1 MADSEARAHGVQPG
15 PPISDR
21 GHPMPRRASPQ
32 GSVTLRHHRLA
43 RDASMKPETGSNA
56 VSGSSPR
63 RNSSGESH
71 VTGQSDPKKW
81 FDLSNSNAP
90 AAFDHATM
98 DVDPPFYQ
106 KQSDSSN
113 EEMLPPARESAYLH
127 VPTALQSQHFS
138 RPTMGAQSSSAEDY
152 RSVIDDLTIENK
164 RLKEELKRY
173 RQFGP
178 ELLRK
183 DRLFEIKVHG
193 LAGSKRRE
201 LESTLRDFAASL
213 EGSPA
218 TSLQRKKS
226 SKHASRLQG
235 SSSNS
240 KHASSSSS
248 HSRPVDSAYASMS
261 TGRSSTGA
269 NGASA
274 SLGRPSFG
282 RTKSSTDH
290 KVESYLQDIPEGLF
304 PRPVAMTDKEKKKL
318 VVRRLEQLFTG
329 RMPGKHRFSR
339 NKSLLSVQE
348 PNPSAVVGPPPP
360 QDSEPREA
368 RIELQGKMT
377 SAENLS
383 ASNSNGENETGGA
396 RTGSGSGSNEHR
408 GQDTSPQADE
418 LAEQRATRPRDLD
431 PDRVQ
436 VPSEN
441 MQYIRHLG
449 VTAPKDLEETRFR
462 PQDVSIDAEGWIHL
476 NLLCN
481 LAQLHIL
488 NVTPSYIRAAI
499 SERSAKFQLSRDGR
513 KIRWRG
519 GVEGTKFSSDSSGDS
534 SQRSPET
541 DVTDGSNEDGQ
552 RKRQRKSESTSDPSS
567 QAKLGPQNSTPSDG
581 FHYKPLFL
589 HNRSSSAE
597 TSMDE
602 TGSQASYG
610 AAEHSNLNSRST
622 GFVSGSAS
630 SPRKKRRND
639 GAIIYYNGAPFCTDL
654 SGDPGDIS
662 PTTYL
667 ASTQDQTSKNSGV
680 ESPGLTRTISGSSLP
695 FRPLVDGPEYTD
707 VDMDQEPELVND
719 DGELSDN
726 EADFNFPWCSDPGTP
741 QLRPLEPQLEPC
753 GLGGVTPEDH
763 FAILVVT
770 QQPIKSSQRAPPPL
784 VRLGSNET
792 AESIWS
798 RIAALTETSSHP
810 TSRRPDH
817 PPRVPVR
824 VVAQRYKA
832 LKPLPLPPP
841 AMFYPPF
848 TETTES
854 EDSGFEDGSEDEDDD
869 SDVNMDS
876 FEAISQRVNPKQSD
890 QDFLVRGA
898 PRSNSGDEDMGG
910 LNPKIAPK
918 ASFAP
923 GVRKMSHGSSR
934 PGRSLIQGQ
943 DVHPDSS
950 GATAGG
956 EASGYSSSEEDEA

>member
-1 MADSEARAHGVQPG
+1 M
-15 PPISDR
+15 
-21 GHPMPRRASPQ
+21 
-32 GSVTLRHHRLA
+32 
-43 RDASMKPETGSNA
+43 
-56 VSGSSPR
+56 
-63 RNSSGESH
+63 
-71 VTGQSDPKKW
+71 
-81 FDLSNSNAP
+81 
-90 AAFDHATM
+90 
-98 DVDPPFYQ
+98 
-106 KQSDSSN
+106 
-113 EEMLPPARESAYLH
+113 
-127 VPTALQSQHFS
+127 
-138 RPTMGAQSSSAEDY
+138 AQSSSAEDY

-193 LAGSKRRE
+193 LAGSKKRE

-218 TSLQRKKS
+218 TSVQRGKKS
-226 SKHASRLQG
+226 SKHANRLQG

-261 TGRSSTGA
+261 TGRSSIGPNA
-269 NGASA
+269 NSM
-274 SLGRPSFG
+274 SQRPSLG

-290 KVESYLQDIPEGLF
+290 KVETYLQDIPEGLF

-339 NKSLLSVQE
+339 NKTLLSVPE
-348 PNPSAVVGPPPP
+348 PSIALVPP
-360 QDSEPREA
+360 QESEACREA
-368 RIELQGKMT
+368 RIEHGKMT
-377 SAENLS
+377 STENLS
-383 ASNSNGENETGGA
+383 TSNSNGENETGGD
-396 RTGSGSGSNEHR
+396 RTGSGSGSNEHSV
-408 GQDTSPQADE
+408 QFASPQTGE

-449 VTAPKDLEETRFR
+449 VTAPKDLGETKFR
-462 PQDVSIDAEGWIHL
+462 PQDVSIDADGWIHL

-488 NVTPSYIRAAI
+488 NVTPSYIRSAI
-499 SERSAKFQLSRDGR
+499 SEKSAKFQLSRDGR

-519 GVEGTKFSSDSSGDS
+519 GIEGTKFSSDSSGNS

-541 DVTDGSNEDGQ
+541 EGTDGSNEHGQ
-552 RKRQRKSESTSDPSS
+552 RKRQRKSEHASDPSS
-567 QAKLGPQNSTPSDG
+567 QSQNQTKLVPQNSVSSEG

-602 TGSQASYG
+602 TGSQASFG
-610 AAEHSNLNSRST
+610 AIENSNLNSRST
-622 GFVSGSAS
+622 GFVSGSGS

-654 SGDPGDIS
+654 SGDPGDVS
-662 PTTYL
+662 PATYL
-667 ASTQDQTSKNSGV
+667 ASSSQDHASKNTGA
-680 ESPGLTRTISGSSLP
+680 ESPGLNRTLSGSSLP
-695 FRPLVDGPEYTD
+695 FRPLVDGPEQTD
-707 VDMDQEPELVND
+707 VDMDQEPELITD
-719 DGELSDN
+719 DGELSES
-726 EADFNFPWCSDPGTP
+726 EAGFEFPWCENSETP
-741 QLRPLEPQLEPC
+741 QLKPLEPQLEPC

-770 QQPIKSSQRAPPPL
+770 QQPIHSSGRAQRHL
-784 VRLGSNET
+784 VHFGSNET
-792 AESIWS
+792 AESISS
-798 RIAALTETSSHP
+798 RIASLANTSAHA
-810 TSRRPDH
+810 SRRRTKQPSQI
-817 PPRVPVR
+817 PVQ
-824 VVAQRYKA
+824 VVAQRYKG

-854 EDSGFEDGSEDEDDD
+854 EDSGFEDGSADEEDD
-869 SDVNMDS
+869 SDVDMGG
-876 FEAISQRVNPKQSD
+876 FEAISQRANPKQSD
-890 QDFLVRGA
+890 QDFLTRGA
-898 PRSNSGDEDMGG
+898 PGSDDDEVRSMDA
-910 LNPKIAPK
+910 KVAPK

-934 PGRSLIQGQ
+934 PGRSLIQGM

-956 EASGYSSSEEDEA
+956 EASGYSSSEEGD

>member
-1 MADSEARAHGVQPG
+1 MSRVKAILNDGLISPTKMRLQHLTMLLWTVCTTPASKAKSLNPADGCA
-15 PPISDR
+15 
-21 GHPMPRRASPQ
+21 
-32 GSVTLRHHRLA
+32 
-43 RDASMKPETGSNA
+43 
-56 VSGSSPR
+56 
-63 RNSSGESH
+63 
-71 VTGQSDPKKW
+71 
-81 FDLSNSNAP
+81 
-90 AAFDHATM
+90 
-98 DVDPPFYQ
+98 VDPPFYQ

-113 EEMLPPARESAYLH
+113 EEIMPPARESAYH
-127 VPTALQSQHFS
+127 HIPTALQSQNFS
-138 RPTMGAQSSSAEDY
+138 RPTMAQSSSAEDY

-164 RLKEELKRY
+164 RLKDELKRY

-213 EGSPA
+213 EGSPEA
-218 TSLQRKKS
+218 SLQRKKS
-226 SKHASRLQG
+226 SKHATRLQG

-261 TGRSSTGA
+261 TGRSSTGPNA
-269 NGASA
+269 NSV
-274 SLGRPSFG
+274 SLRPSLG

-290 KVESYLQDIPEGLF
+290 KVETYLQDIPEGLF

-339 NKSLLSVQE
+339 NKSLLPVPE
-348 PNPSAVVGPPPP
+348 PNLSVPAMLP
-360 QDSEPREA
+360 QDGELCREA
-368 RIELQGKMT
+368 RIESGKMT
-377 SAENLS
+377 STENLS
-383 ASNSNGENETGGA
+383 ASNSNGENDTGGD
-396 RTGSGSGSNEHR
+396 RMGSGSGSNEHN
-408 GQDTSPQADE
+408 GQYASPQMGE
-418 LAEQRATRPRDLD
+418 LAEQRVTRPRDLD

-449 VTAPKDLEETRFR
+449 VTAPKDLGETRFR
-462 PQDVSIDAEGWIHL
+462 PQDVSIDADGWIHL

-488 NVTPSYIRAAI
+488 NVTPSYIRSAI

-519 GVEGTKFSSDSSGDS
+519 GVEGTKFSSDSSGNS

-552 RKRQRKSESTSDPSS
+552 RKRQRKSEQASDPSS
-567 QAKLGPQNSTPSDG
+567 QSQKQTKLVPQNSVSSEG

-602 TGSQASYG
+602 TGSQASFG
-610 AAEHSNLNSRST
+610 AVENSNMNSRST
-622 GFVSGSAS
+622 GFVSGSGS

-654 SGDPGDIS
+654 SGDPGDVS
-662 PTTYL
+662 PATYL
-667 ASTQDQTSKNSGV
+667 ASSSQDHASKDTRV
-680 ESPGLTRTISGSSLP
+680 ESPGLNRTWSGSSLP
-695 FRPLVDGPEYTD
+695 FRPLVDGPEQTD
-707 VDMDQEPELVND
+707 VDMEQEPELIND
-719 DGELSDN
+719 DGELSES
-726 EADFNFPWCSDPGTP
+726 EAGFEFPWCDNPETP
-741 QLRPLEPQLEPC
+741 QLKPLEPQLEPC

-770 QQPIKSSQRAPPPL
+770 QQRIHSSGLTQRQL

-792 AESIWS
+792 AESVSS
-798 RIAALTETSSHP
+798 RIASLANTSSHS
-810 TSRRPDH
+810 SRRPTQPSH
-817 PPRVPVR
+817 IPVQ
-824 VVAQRYKA
+824 VVAQRYKG

-848 TETTES
+848 SETTES
-854 EDSGFEDGSEDEDDD
+854 EDSGFEDGTDDEDDD
-869 SDVNMDS
+869 SDVNMGG
-876 FEAISQRVNPKQSD
+876 FGAISQRVNPKQSD
-890 QDFLVRGA
+890 QDFLTRGGPGSDDDVVHSPGA
-898 PRSNSGDEDMGG
+898 N
-910 LNPKIAPK
+910 IAPK
-918 ASFAP
+918 ASFGP
-923 GVRKMSHGSSR
+923 GGRKMSHGSNR
-934 PGRSLIQGQ
+934 PGRSLVQGI
-943 DVHPDSS
+943 DVQPDSS

-956 EASGYSSSEEDEA
+956 EVSGYSSSEEEDA

>member
-1 MADSEARAHGVQPG
+1 
-15 PPISDR
+15 
-21 GHPMPRRASPQ
+21 
-32 GSVTLRHHRLA
+32 
-43 RDASMKPETGSNA
+43 MKPETGSNA

-71 VTGQSDPKKW
+71 DTGQSDPKRW
-81 FDLSNSNAP
+81 FDRSNRNAP

-113 EEMLPPARESAYLH
+113 EEAIPPTREGAYEH
-127 VPTALQSQHFS
+127 IPTAFQSQHFS

-193 LAGSKRRE
+193 LAGNKRRE

-218 TSLQRKKS
+218 ASLQRKKG

-261 TGRSSTGA
+261 TGRSSTGP
-269 NGASA
+269 NITSV
-274 SLGRPSFG
+274 SLGRPSLG

-290 KVESYLQDIPEGLF
+290 KVETYLQDIPEGLF

-329 RMPGKHRFSR
+329 RIHGRHRFSR
-339 NKSLLSVQE
+339 NKNMLLVPE
-348 PNPSAVVGPPPP
+348 PIANVILAPAAA
-360 QDSEPREA
+360 QDGEPCREA
-368 RIELQGKMT
+368 RIELQGKLAST
-377 SAENLS
+377 ENLS
-383 ASNSNGENETGGA
+383 TSNSNGENETGGA
-396 RTGSGSGSNEHR
+396 RSGSGSGSNEHMS
-408 GQDTSPQADE
+408 QHTSPQVGE

-449 VTAPKDLEETRFR
+449 VTAPRDLGETRFR
-462 PQDVSIDAEGWIHL
+462 PQDVSIDAEGWIPL

-488 NVTPSYIRAAI
+488 NVTPSYIRSAI
-499 SERSAKFQLSRDGR
+499 NERSAKFQLSRDGR

-534 SQRSPET
+534 SQRSPDTEA
-541 DVTDGSNEDGQ
+541 TDGSNRDGQ
-552 RKRQRKSESTSDPSS
+552 RKRQRKSEPSSDPSS
-567 QAKLGPQNSTPSDG
+567 NSENQAKLGPQNSTSSEG

-602 TGSQASYG
+602 TGSQASFG
-610 AAEHSNLNSRST
+610 AVENSNMNSRST
-622 GFVSGSAS
+622 GFVSGSGS

-654 SGDPGDIS
+654 SGDPGDHS
-662 PTTYL
+662 PATYL
-667 ASTQDQTSKNSGV
+667 PSSTQEQSSKTNGN
-680 ESPGLTRTISGSSLP
+680 ESPSLTRTLSGSSLP
-695 FRPLVDGPEYTD
+695 FRPLVDGADQAELD
-707 VDMDQEPELVND
+707 LNQEPELVNYE
-719 DGELSDN
+719 GELSES
-726 EADFNFPWCSDPGTP
+726 EAGFDFPWCNDPETP
-741 QLRPLEPQLEPC
+741 QLKPFESLLEPC

-770 QQPIKSSQRAPPPL
+770 QQPISSSRRAGPRFI
-784 VRLGSNET
+784 RLASNET
-792 AESIWS
+792 AESISS
-798 RIAALTETSSHP
+798 RIAAFTTTSPHP
-810 TSRRPDH
+810 SRHCSDQE
-817 PPRVPVR
+817 PRIPVR
-824 VVAQRYKA
+824 VVAQRYKG
-832 LKPLPLPPP
+832 LKPVPLPPP

-854 EDSGFEDGSEDEDDD
+854 EDSGFEDGTLDEEDD
-869 SDVNMDS
+869 SDVDMGGIT
-876 FEAISQRVNPKQSD
+876 ATSQRVNPKQSD
-890 QDFLVRGA
+890 QDFAMREA
-898 PRSNSGDEDMGG
+898 PGSGSGDDNTDG
-910 LNPKIAPK
+910 LNAKTEPQT
-918 ASFAP
+918 SFGP
-923 GVRKMSHGSSR
+923 GVRKMSRGSSR
-934 PGRSLIQGQ
+934 PGRSLIQGLGMR
-943 DVHPDSS
+943 PDSS
-950 GATAGG
+950 CATAGG
-956 EASGYSSSEEDEA
+956 EASGYSSSEEEDA

>member
-1 MADSEARAHGVQPG
+1 MSQVKAILKNGSTCPTKMRLRH
-15 PPISDR
+15 ST
-21 GHPMPRRASPQ
+21 MPLWMVRTLPVLEVGTTRLID
-32 GSVTLRHHRLA
+32 GSV
-43 RDASMKPETGSNA
+43 
-56 VSGSSPR
+56 
-63 RNSSGESH
+63 
-71 VTGQSDPKKW
+71 
-81 FDLSNSNAP
+81 
-90 AAFDHATM
+90 
-98 DVDPPFYQ
+98 VDPPFYQ

-113 EEMLPPARESAYLH
+113 EEMIPPARDGGYQH
-127 VPTALQSQHFS
+127 IPTALQSQNFS
-138 RPTMGAQSSSAEDY
+138 RPTMAQSSSAEDY

-164 RLKEELKRY
+164 RLKDELKRY

-193 LAGSKRRE
+193 LAGGKKRE

-218 TSLQRKKS
+218 TSVQRKKS
-226 SKHASRLQG
+226 SKHANRLQG

-261 TGRSSTGA
+261 TGRSSTGP
-269 NGASA
+269 NVNSI
-274 SLGRPSFG
+274 SLRPSLG

-290 KVESYLQDIPEGLF
+290 KVESYLQEIPEGLF

-329 RMPGKHRFSR
+329 RMPGKHRYSR
-339 NKSLLSVQE
+339 NKSLLSVPE
-348 PNPSAVVGPPPP
+348 PSSSLAPAPP
-360 QDSEPREA
+360 QDAEPCREA
-368 RIELQGKMT
+368 RIEEAGKMT
-377 SAENLS
+377 STENLS
-383 ASNSNGENETGGA
+383 ASNSNGENDTGGD
-396 RTGSGSGSNEHR
+396 RTGSGSGSNEHN
-408 GQDTSPQADE
+408 GQYASPQIDE

-431 PDRVQ
+431 PDRIQ
-436 VPSEN
+436 VPAEN

-449 VTAPKDLEETRFR
+449 VTAPKNLGETRFK
-462 PQDVSIDAEGWIHL
+462 PQDVSIDADGWIHL

-488 NVTPSYIRAAI
+488 NVTPSYIRSAI
-499 SERSAKFQLSRDGR
+499 NERSAKFQLSRDGR

-519 GVEGTKFSSDSSGDS
+519 GVEGTKFSSDSSGNS

-541 DVTDGSNEDGQ
+541 EGTDGSNEDGQ
-552 RKRQRKSESTSDPSS
+552 RKRQRKSEQASDPSS
-567 QAKLGPQNSTPSDG
+567 QSQNQTKLGPQNSASSEG

-602 TGSQASYG
+602 TGSQASFG
-610 AAEHSNLNSRST
+610 AIENSNMNSRST
-622 GFVSGSAS
+622 GFVSGSGS

-654 SGDPGDIS
+654 SGDPGDVS
-662 PTTYL
+662 PATYL
-667 ASTQDQTSKNSGV
+667 ASSSQDHASKST
-680 ESPGLTRTISGSSLP
+680 GLEPPCLSRTLSGSSLP
-695 FRPLVDGPEYTD
+695 FRPLVDVPEQTD
-707 VDMDQEPELVND
+707 VDMDEEPELVDD
-719 DGELSDN
+719 DGDLSES
-726 EADFNFPWCSDPGTP
+726 EAGFDFPWCDNPETP
-741 QLRPLEPQLEPC
+741 QLKPLEPQLEPC

-770 QQPIKSSQRAPPPL
+770 QQPINSSGRAQRHLVRFGSDESADSIKSRITTLTSTSAPPSRRRPKQP
-784 VRLGSNET
+784 
-792 AESIWS
+792 S
-798 RIAALTETSSHP
+798 RI
-810 TSRRPDH
+810 
-817 PPRVPVR
+817 PVQ
-824 VVAQRYKA
+824 VVAQRYKG

-854 EDSGFEDGSEDEDDD
+854 EDSGFEDGSDGEDDD
-869 SDVNMDS
+869 SDVNMNR

-890 QDFLVRGA
+890 QDFLTRGA
-898 PRSNSGDEDMGG
+898 PDSDDDDVHSLGV
-910 LNPKIAPK
+910 KIAPK
-918 ASFAP
+918 ASF
-923 GVRKMSHGSSR
+923 RKMSHGSSR
-934 PGRSLIQGQ
+934 PGRSLIPGM

-956 EASGYSSSEEDEA
+956 EASGYSSSEEEDA

>member
-1 MADSEARAHGVQPG
+1 M
-15 PPISDR
+15 
-21 GHPMPRRASPQ
+21 
-32 GSVTLRHHRLA
+32 
-43 RDASMKPETGSNA
+43 
-56 VSGSSPR
+56 
-63 RNSSGESH
+63 
-71 VTGQSDPKKW
+71 
-81 FDLSNSNAP
+81 
-90 AAFDHATM
+90 
-98 DVDPPFYQ
+98 
-106 KQSDSSN
+106 
-113 EEMLPPARESAYLH
+113 
-127 VPTALQSQHFS
+127 
-138 RPTMGAQSSSAEDY
+138 AQSSSAEDY

-218 TSLQRKKS
+218 TSVQRKKS
-226 SKHASRLQG
+226 SKHANRLQG

-261 TGRSSTGA
+261 TGRSSTGP
-269 NGASA
+269 NPNSV
-274 SLGRPSFG
+274 SLRPSLG
-282 RTKSSTDH
+282 RTKSSNDH
-290 KVESYLQDIPEGLF
+290 KVETYLQDIPEGLF

-329 RMPGKHRFSR
+329 RMPGKHRLSR
-339 NKSLLSVQE
+339 NKSLLSVPE
-348 PNPSAVVGPPPP
+348 PNLNVAPAPT
-360 QDSEPREA
+360 QDPEPCREA
-368 RIELQGKMT
+368 RIETGKMT

-383 ASNSNGENETGGA
+383 TSNSNGENDTRGD
-396 RTGSGSGSNEHR
+396 RTGSGSGSNEHN
-408 GQDTSPQADE
+408 GQNVSPQTGE
-418 LAEQRATRPRDLD
+418 LTEQRATRPRDLD

-436 VPSEN
+436 VPAEN

-449 VTAPKDLEETRFR
+449 VTAPKDLGETRFR

-488 NVTPSYIRAAI
+488 NVTPSYIRSAI

-519 GVEGTKFSSDSSGDS
+519 GIEGTKFSSDSSGHS

-541 DVTDGSNEDGQ
+541 EGTDGSNEDGQ
-552 RKRQRKSESTSDPSS
+552 RKRQRRSEQASDPSS
-567 QAKLGPQNSTPSDG
+567 LSQNQTKLVPQNSVSSEG

-602 TGSQASYG
+602 TGSQASFG
-610 AAEHSNLNSRST
+610 AVENSNMNSRST
-622 GFVSGSAS
+622 GFVSGSGS

-654 SGDPGDIS
+654 SGDPGDVS
-662 PTTYL
+662 PATYL
-667 ASTQDQTSKNSGV
+667 ASSSQDHASKSTEV
-680 ESPGLTRTISGSSLP
+680 DSPSLIRTLSGSSLP
-695 FRPLVDGPEYTD
+695 FRPLVDGPEQAD
-707 VDMDQEPELVND
+707 IDMDEEPELIND
-719 DGELSDN
+719 DGELSES
-726 EADFNFPWCSDPGTP
+726 EAGFEFPWCNDPETP
-741 QLRPLEPQLEPC
+741 QLKPLEPQLEPC

-770 QQPIKSSQRAPPPL
+770 QQPINSSGRARRHL
-784 VRLGSNET
+784 VRLGADET
-792 AESIWS
+792 AESISS
-798 RIAALTETSSHP
+798 RIASLADTSSQPSRQRRNHP
-810 TSRRPDH
+810 S
-817 PPRVPVR
+817 RVPVQ
-824 VVAQRYKA
+824 VVAQRYKG

-854 EDSGFEDGSEDEDDD
+854 EDSGFEDGSDDEDND
-869 SDVNMDS
+869 SDVNMGG

-890 QDFLVRGA
+890 QDFLTREA
-898 PRSNSGDEDMGG
+898 PGSGDNDDVHS
-910 LNPKIAPK
+910 LDAKVAPK
-918 ASFAP
+918 ASFRP
-923 GVRKMSHGSSR
+923 GARKMSHGSR
-934 PGRSLIQGQ
+934 RSLLQGM

-956 EASGYSSSEEDEA
+956 EASGYSSSEEDDA

>member
-1 MADSEARAHGVQPG
+1 M
-15 PPISDR
+15 
-21 GHPMPRRASPQ
+21 
-32 GSVTLRHHRLA
+32 
-43 RDASMKPETGSNA
+43 
-56 VSGSSPR
+56 
-63 RNSSGESH
+63 
-71 VTGQSDPKKW
+71 
-81 FDLSNSNAP
+81 
-90 AAFDHATM
+90 
-98 DVDPPFYQ
+98 
-106 KQSDSSN
+106 
-113 EEMLPPARESAYLH
+113 
-127 VPTALQSQHFS
+127 
-138 RPTMGAQSSSAEDY
+138 AQSSSAEDY

-164 RLKEELKRY
+164 RLKDELKRY

-218 TSLQRKKS
+218 ASLQRKKS
-226 SKHASRLQG
+226 SKHANRLQG

-261 TGRSSTGA
+261 TGRSSTGPNA
-269 NGASA
+269 NSV
-274 SLGRPSFG
+274 SLRPSLG

-290 KVESYLQDIPEGLF
+290 KVETYLQEIPEGLF

-339 NKSLLSVQE
+339 NKSLLSVPE
-348 PNPSAVVGPPPP
+348 PSVAPAPP
-360 QDSEPREA
+360 QDGEPCREA
-368 RIELQGKMT
+368 RIEPGKMT
-377 SAENLS
+377 STENLS
-383 ASNSNGENETGGA
+383 ASNSNGENDTGGD
-396 RTGSGSGSNEHR
+396 RTGSGSGSNEHS
-408 GQDTSPQADE
+408 GQFASPQTGE

-449 VTAPKDLEETRFR
+449 VTAPKDIGETRFR
-462 PQDVSIDAEGWIHL
+462 AQDVSIDADGWIHL

-488 NVTPSYIRAAI
+488 NVTPSYIRSAI
-499 SERSAKFQLSRDGR
+499 NERSAKFQLSRDGR

-519 GVEGTKFSSDSSGDS
+519 GVEGTKFSSDSSGRS

-541 DVTDGSNEDGQ
+541 DGTDGSNEDGQ
-552 RKRQRKSESTSDPSS
+552 RKRQRRSEQASDPSTQS
-567 QAKLGPQNSTPSDG
+567 QNQTKLVPQTSVSSEG

-602 TGSQASYG
+602 TGSQASFG
-610 AAEHSNLNSRST
+610 AVENSNMNSRST
-622 GFVSGSAS
+622 GFVSGSGS

-654 SGDPGDIS
+654 SGDPGDVS
-662 PTTYL
+662 PDTYL
-667 ASTQDQTSKNSGV
+667 ASSSQDHASNNIGA
-680 ESPGLTRTISGSSLP
+680 ESPGLNRTLSGSSLP
-695 FRPLVDGPEYTD
+695 FRPLVDGPEQTD
-707 VDMDQEPELVND
+707 VDMDQEPELIN
-719 DGELSDN
+719 DGELSES
-726 EADFNFPWCSDPGTP
+726 EAGFEFPWCDNPETP
-741 QLRPLEPQLEPC
+741 QLKPLEPQLEPC
-753 GLGGVTPEDH
+753 GLGGVTPDDH

-770 QQPIKSSQRAPPPL
+770 QQPINSSGRNKHHL
-784 VRLGSNET
+784 VRLGSVET
-792 AESIWS
+792 VESISS
-798 RIAALTETSSHP
+798 RIASLAGTLPHP
-810 TSRRPDH
+810 SRRPPKH
-817 PPRVPVR
+817 PSNVQAQ

-854 EDSGFEDGSEDEDDD
+854 EDSGFEDGSADEDDD
-869 SDVNMDS
+869 SDVNVGG
-876 FEAISQRVNPKQSD
+876 FGAISQRVNPKQSD
-890 QDFLVRGA
+890 QDFFASGA
-898 PRSNSGDEDMGG
+898 PGSDDDDVHSMDV
-910 LNPKIAPK
+910 KVAPK
-918 ASFAP
+918 TPFGP
-923 GVRKMSHGSSR
+923 GVRKLSRGSSR
-934 PGRSLIQGQ
+934 PGRSLIQGM
-943 DVHPDSS
+943 DLHPDSS

-956 EASGYSSSEEDEA
+956 EASGYSSSEEDND

>member
-1 MADSEARAHGVQPG
+1 M
-15 PPISDR
+15 
-21 GHPMPRRASPQ
+21 
-32 GSVTLRHHRLA
+32 
-43 RDASMKPETGSNA
+43 
-56 VSGSSPR
+56 
-63 RNSSGESH
+63 
-71 VTGQSDPKKW
+71 
-81 FDLSNSNAP
+81 
-90 AAFDHATM
+90 
-98 DVDPPFYQ
+98 
-106 KQSDSSN
+106 
-113 EEMLPPARESAYLH
+113 
-127 VPTALQSQHFS
+127 
-138 RPTMGAQSSSAEDY
+138 AQSSSAEDY

-218 TSLQRKKS
+218 TSVQRKKGP
-226 SKHASRLQG
+226 KHANRLQG

-261 TGRSSTGA
+261 TGRSSTGPNA
-269 NGASA
+269 NSI
-274 SLGRPSFG
+274 SLKPSFG
-282 RTKSSTDH
+282 RTKSSNDH
-290 KVESYLQDIPEGLF
+290 KVETYLQEIPEGLF

-329 RMPGKHRFSR
+329 RMPGKHRLSR
-339 NKSLLSVQE
+339 RKSLLSAPE
-348 PNPSAVVGPPPP
+348 PNPSVAHAPT
-360 QDSEPREA
+360 QDTEPCREA
-368 RIELQGKMT
+368 RIEAGKMT

-383 ASNSNGENETGGA
+383 ASNSNGENDTGGD
-396 RTGSGSGSNEHR
+396 RTGSGSGSNEHN
-408 GQDTSPQADE
+408 GQYASPQTGE
-418 LAEQRATRPRDLD
+418 LSEQRATRPRDLD

-436 VPSEN
+436 VPAEN

-449 VTAPKDLEETRFR
+449 VTAPKDLGETRFK

-488 NVTPSYIRAAI
+488 NVTPGYIRSAI
-499 SERSAKFQLSRDGR
+499 SERSTKFQLSRDGR

-519 GVEGTKFSSDSSGDS
+519 GVEGTKFSSDSSGHS

-541 DVTDGSNEDGQ
+541 EGTDGSNEDGQ
-552 RKRQRKSESTSDPSS
+552 RKRQRRSDQVSDPSS
-567 QAKLGPQNSTPSDG
+567 RSQNQAKLVPQNSVSSEG

-589 HNRSSSAE
+589 HNRSSSAD

-602 TGSQASYG
+602 TGSQASFG
-610 AAEHSNLNSRST
+610 AIENSNMNSRST
-622 GFVSGSAS
+622 GFVSGSGS

-654 SGDPGDIS
+654 SGDPGDVS
-662 PTTYL
+662 PATYL
-667 ASTQDQTSKNSGV
+667 ASSSQDHASKSTHV
-680 ESPGLTRTISGSSLP
+680 ESPSLNRTSSGSSLP
-695 FRPLVDGPEYTD
+695 CRPLADGPEQTD
-707 VDMDQEPELVND
+707 IVVDEEPELIND
-719 DGELSDN
+719 DGELSES
-726 EADFNFPWCSDPGTP
+726 EAGFEFPWCNDPETP
-741 QLRPLEPQLEPC
+741 QLKPLEPRLEPC

-770 QQPIKSSQRAPPPL
+770 QQPINSSGRARRHL
-784 VRLGSNET
+784 VRFGTNET
-792 AESIWS
+792 AESISS
-798 RIAALTETSSHP
+798 RIVSLADASSHP
-810 TSRRPDH
+810 SRRHNH
-817 PPRVPVR
+817 PSRIPVQ
-824 VVAQRYKA
+824 VVAQRYKG

-854 EDSGFEDGSEDEDDD
+854 EDSGFEDGSAEEEED
-869 SDVNMDS
+869 SDVDMGG

-890 QDFLVRGA
+890 QDFLTREA
-898 PRSNSGDEDMGG
+898 PHSDVDDDAHSLDAET
-910 LNPKIAPK
+910 APK
-918 ASFAP
+918 ASFRP
-923 GVRKMSHGSSR
+923 GVRKMSHGSR
-934 PGRSLIQGQ
+934 RSLIQGM
-943 DVHPDSS
+943 DIHPDSS

-956 EASGYSSSEEDEA
+956 EASGYSSSKEDDA

>member
-1 MADSEARAHGVQPG
+1 MAGSEPKSKRPQFRQTL
-15 PPISDR
+15 SDR
-21 GHPMPRRASPQ
+21 GHPMPRRASPE

-43 RDASMKPETGSNA
+43 RDASMRPETGSNA

-71 VTGQSDPKKW
+71 DTGQSDPKRW
-81 FDLSNSNAP
+81 FDLSNKNAP

-113 EEMLPPARESAYLH
+113 EEMIPPARESAYHH
-127 VPTALQSQHFS
+127 VPTGLHSQNYS
-138 RPTMGAQSSSAEDY
+138 RPTMAQSSSAEDY

-164 RLKEELKRY
+164 RLKDELKRY

-218 TSLQRKKS
+218 TSVQRGKKS
-226 SKHASRLQG
+226 SKHANRLQG

-261 TGRSSTGA
+261 TGRSS
-269 NGASA
+269 NGPNVN
-274 SLGRPSFG
+274 SLSQRPSFG

-290 KVESYLQDIPEGLF
+290 KVETYLQDIPEGLF

-329 RMPGKHRFSR
+329 RMSGKHRFSR
-339 NKSLLSVQE
+339 NKTLLSVPE
-348 PNPSAVVGPPPP
+348 PVIALAPP
-360 QDSEPREA
+360 QEGEACREA
-368 RIELQGKMT
+368 RIESGKMT
-377 SAENLS
+377 STENLS
-383 ASNSNGENETGGA
+383 TSNSNGENDVAGD
-396 RTGSGSGSNEHR
+396 RTGSGSGSNEHN
-408 GQDTSPQADE
+408 GQYASPQTGD

-449 VTAPKDLEETRFR
+449 VTAPKDLGETRFR
-462 PQDVSIDAEGWIHL
+462 SQDVSIDAEGWIHL

-488 NVTPSYIRAAI
+488 NVTPSYIRSAI
-499 SERSAKFQLSRDGR
+499 SEKSAKFQLSRDGR

-519 GVEGTKFSSDSSGDS
+519 GVEGTKFSSDSSGNS

-541 DVTDGSNEDGQ
+541 EGTDGSNEQGQ
-552 RKRQRKSESTSDPSS
+552 RKRQRKSEHASDPSDQS
-567 QAKLGPQNSTPSDG
+567 HNQTKLVPQNSVSSEG

-602 TGSQASYG
+602 TGSQASFG
-610 AAEHSNLNSRST
+610 AVENSNMNSRST
-622 GFVSGSAS
+622 GFVSGSGS

-654 SGDPGDIS
+654 SGDPGDVS
-662 PTTYL
+662 PATYL
-667 ASTQDQTSKNSGV
+667 ASSSQDNASKDTEA
-680 ESPGLTRTISGSSLP
+680 ESPGLNRTMSGSSLP
-695 FRPLVDGPEYTD
+695 FRPLVDGPEQTD
-707 VDMDQEPELVND
+707 VDMDQEPELVTD
-719 DGELSDN
+719 DGELSESDTGF
-726 EADFNFPWCSDPGTP
+726 EFPWCDNSEKP
-741 QLRPLEPQLEPC
+741 QLKPLAAQLEPC

-770 QQPIKSSQRAPPPL
+770 KQPIHSSGRALRHL
-784 VRLGSNET
+784 VRIGSNET
-792 AESIWS
+792 AASISS
-798 RIAALTETSSHP
+798 RIAHLADIEAHA
-810 TSRRPDH
+810 SRRRPYQ
-817 PPRVPVR
+817 PSQIPVQ
-824 VVAQRYKA
+824 VVAQRYKG

-854 EDSGFEDGSEDEDDD
+854 EDSGFEDGSADEEDD
-869 SDVNMDS
+869 SDVDMGG

-890 QDFLVRGA
+890 QDFLTRGA
-898 PRSNSGDEDMGG
+898 PGSDDDEVHSMGA
-910 LNPKIAPK
+910 KVASK
-918 ASFAP
+918 AAFVP
-923 GVRKMSHGSSR
+923 RVRKLSHGSSR
-934 PGRSLIQGQ
+934 PGRSLIQGM

-956 EASGYSSSEEDEA
+956 EASGYSSSEEDD

>member
-1 MADSEARAHGVQPG
+1 M
-15 PPISDR
+15 
-21 GHPMPRRASPQ
+21 
-32 GSVTLRHHRLA
+32 
-43 RDASMKPETGSNA
+43 
-56 VSGSSPR
+56 
-63 RNSSGESH
+63 
-71 VTGQSDPKKW
+71 
-81 FDLSNSNAP
+81 
-90 AAFDHATM
+90 
-98 DVDPPFYQ
+98 
-106 KQSDSSN
+106 
-113 EEMLPPARESAYLH
+113 
-127 VPTALQSQHFS
+127 
-138 RPTMGAQSSSAEDY
+138 AQSSSAEDY

-218 TSLQRKKS
+218 TSVQRKKG
-226 SKHASRLQG
+226 SKHANRLQG

-261 TGRSSTGA
+261 TGQSSTGPNA
-269 NGASA
+269 NSV
-274 SLGRPSFG
+274 SVRPSFG
-282 RTKSSTDH
+282 RTKSSNDH
-290 KVESYLQDIPEGLF
+290 KVETYLQDIPEGLF

-339 NKSLLSVQE
+339 NKSLLSVPEPNISVAPAPTQE
-348 PNPSAVVGPPPP
+348 P
-360 QDSEPREA
+360 EPCREA
-368 RIELQGKMT
+368 RIESGKMT

-383 ASNSNGENETGGA
+383 TSNSNGENDTRGD
-396 RTGSGSGSNEHR
+396 RTGSGSGSNEHS
-408 GQDTSPQADE
+408 GQYASPQTGE

-436 VPSEN
+436 VPAEN

-449 VTAPKDLEETRFR
+449 VTAPKDLGETRFK

-488 NVTPSYIRAAI
+488 NVTPGYIRSAI
-499 SERSAKFQLSRDGR
+499 SEKSAKFQLSRDGR

-519 GVEGTKFSSDSSGDS
+519 GVEGTKFSSDSSGNS

-541 DVTDGSNEDGQ
+541 EGTDGSNEDGQ
-552 RKRQRKSESTSDPSS
+552 RKRQRRSDQASDPSS
-567 QAKLGPQNSTPSDG
+567 RSQNQTKLVPQNSVSSEG

-602 TGSQASYG
+602 TGSQASFG
-610 AAEHSNLNSRST
+610 AIENSNMNSRST
-622 GFVSGSAS
+622 GFVSGSGS

-654 SGDPGDIS
+654 SGDPGDVS
-662 PTTYL
+662 PATYL
-667 ASTQDQTSKNSGV
+667 ASSSQDHASKSTDV
-680 ESPGLTRTISGSSLP
+680 ESPSLNRTLSGSSLA
-695 FRPLVDGPEYTD
+695 FRPLVDGPDQTD
-707 VDMDQEPELVND
+707 IDMDEEPELIND
-719 DGELSDN
+719 DGELS
-726 EADFNFPWCSDPGTP
+726 ESEVGFEFPWCNDPETP
-741 QLRPLEPQLEPC
+741 QLKPLEPQLEPC

-770 QQPIKSSQRAPPPL
+770 QQPINSSGRARRHL
-784 VRLGSNET
+784 VRFGANET
-792 AESIWS
+792 AESISS
-798 RIAALTETSSHP
+798 RIASLADTSSSHP
-810 TSRRPDH
+810 SRQRRNH
-817 PPRVPVR
+817 PSRIPVQ
-824 VVAQRYKA
+824 VVAQRYKG

-854 EDSGFEDGSEDEDDD
+854 EDSGFEDGSAEEDDD
-869 SDVNMDS
+869 SDVNMRG

-890 QDFLVRGA
+890 QDFLTREA
-898 PRSNSGDEDMGG
+898 PGSDGDDDIHS
-910 LNPKIAPK
+910 LDAKAAPK
-918 ASFAP
+918 ASFRP
-923 GVRKMSHGSSR
+923 GVRKMSHGSR
-934 PGRSLIQGQ
+934 RSLIQGM
-943 DVHPDSS
+943 DVPPDSS

-956 EASGYSSSEEDEA
+956 EASGYSSSEEDDA

>member
-1 MADSEARAHGVQPG
+1 MLFRGAHLGGILPARAMSRVKAILNDGLIFQT
-15 PPISDR
+15 R
-21 GHPMPRRASPQ
+21 ML
-32 GSVTLRHHRLA
+32 LRHLTMRRWMVRTLPA
-43 RDASMKPETGSNA
+43 LKVKPRTKLT
-56 VSGSSPR
+56 SGR
-63 RNSSGESH
+63 
-71 VTGQSDPKKW
+71 V
-81 FDLSNSNAP
+81 
-90 AAFDHATM
+90 
-98 DVDPPFYQ
+98 VDPPFYQ

-113 EEMLPPARESAYLH
+113 EEMMPPVRESAYH
-127 VPTALQSQHFS
+127 HIPTAIQSQNFS
-138 RPTMGAQSSSAEDY
+138 RPTMAQSSSAEDY

-164 RLKEELKRY
+164 RLKDELKRY

-193 LAGSKRRE
+193 LAGSKKRE

-218 TSLQRKKS
+218 ASLQRKKS
-226 SKHASRLQG
+226 SKHANRLQG

-261 TGRSSTGA
+261 TGRSSTGPNA
-269 NGASA
+269 NSV
-274 SLGRPSFG
+274 SLRPSLG

-290 KVESYLQDIPEGLF
+290 KVETYLQEIPEGLF

-329 RMPGKHRFSR
+329 RMPGKRRFSR
-339 NKSLLSVQE
+339 NKSLLSAAPE
-348 PNPSAVVGPPPP
+348 PSLAPAPP
-360 QDSEPREA
+360 QDGELCREA
-368 RIELQGKMT
+368 RIESGKMNST
-377 SAENLS
+377 ENLS
-383 ASNSNGENETGGA
+383 ASNSNGENDTGGD
-396 RTGSGSGSNEHR
+396 RTGSGSGSNEHS
-408 GQDTSPQADE
+408 GQFASPQTGE

-449 VTAPKDLEETRFR
+449 VTAPKDIGETRFR
-462 PQDVSIDAEGWIHL
+462 PQDVSIDADGWIHL

-488 NVTPSYIRAAI
+488 NVTPSYIRSAI

-519 GVEGTKFSSDSSGDS
+519 GVEGTKFSSDSSGNS

-541 DVTDGSNEDGQ
+541 DGTDGSNEDGQ
-552 RKRQRKSESTSDPSS
+552 RKRQRKSEHASDPSTQS
-567 QAKLGPQNSTPSDG
+567 QNQTKLVPQNSVSSEG

-602 TGSQASYG
+602 TGSQASFG
-610 AAEHSNLNSRST
+610 AIENSNMNSRST
-622 GFVSGSAS
+622 GFVSGSGS

-654 SGDPGDIS
+654 SGDPGDVS
-662 PTTYL
+662 PATYL
-667 ASTQDQTSKNSGV
+667 ASSSQEHTSKNVG
-680 ESPGLTRTISGSSLP
+680 EQSPGLNRTSSGSSLP
-695 FRPLVDGPEYTD
+695 FRPLVDSPEQTD
-707 VDMDQEPELVND
+707 VDMDQEPELIND
-719 DGELSDN
+719 SGELS
-726 EADFNFPWCSDPGTP
+726 ESEVGFEFPWCDNPETP

-770 QQPIKSSQRAPPPL
+770 QQPIKSSGRAQRHL

-792 AESIWS
+792 AESISS
-798 RIAALTETSSHP
+798 RIASLADTSAHP
-810 TSRRPDH
+810 SRRRPSQTSH
-817 PPRVPVR
+817 IPVQ
-824 VVAQRYKA
+824 VVAQRYKG

-854 EDSGFEDGSEDEDDD
+854 EDSGFEDGSADEDDD
-869 SDVNMDS
+869 SDVNMGG

-890 QDFLVRGA
+890 QDFLTRGA
-898 PRSNSGDEDMGG
+898 PGSDDDDVHSLDV
-910 LNPKIAPK
+910 KTAPK
-918 ASFAP
+918 ASFGP

-934 PGRSLIQGQ
+934 PGRSLIQGI

-956 EASGYSSSEEDEA
+956 EASGYSSSEEDDD

>member
-1 MADSEARAHGVQPG
+1 
-15 PPISDR
+15 
-21 GHPMPRRASPQ
+21 
-32 GSVTLRHHRLA
+32 
-43 RDASMKPETGSNA
+43 
-56 VSGSSPR
+56 
-63 RNSSGESH
+63 
-71 VTGQSDPKKW
+71 
-81 FDLSNSNAP
+81 
-90 AAFDHATM
+90 
-98 DVDPPFYQ
+98 
-106 KQSDSSN
+106 
-113 EEMLPPARESAYLH
+113 
-127 VPTALQSQHFS
+127 
-138 RPTMGAQSSSAEDY
+138 MGAQSSSAEDY

-164 RLKEELKRY
+164 RLKDELKRY

-218 TSLQRKKS
+218 ASLQRRKG

-240 KHASSSSS
+240 KQASSSSS

-261 TGRSSTGA
+261 TGRSSTGQNA
-269 NGASA
+269 TST
-274 SLGRPSFG
+274 LGRPSLG
-282 RTKSSTDH
+282 RSKSSTDQ
-290 KVESYLQDIPEGLF
+290 KVETYLQDIPEGLF

-329 RMPGKHRFSR
+329 RIHGRYRFSR
-339 NKSLLSVQE
+339 NKNLLSVPE
-348 PNPSAVVGPPPP
+348 STASVAVAPAAH
-360 QDSEPREA
+360 QDGESCREA
-368 RIELQGKMT
+368 RIELQGKGT
-377 SAENLS
+377 STENLS
-383 ASNSNGENETGGA
+383 ASNSNGDNETGGA
-396 RTGSGSGSNEHR
+396 RTGSGSGSNEHKS
-408 GQDTSPQADE
+408 QHTSPQVDE
-418 LAEQRATRPRDLD
+418 LAEQRATIPRDLD

-436 VPSEN
+436 IPSEN

-449 VTAPKDLEETRFR
+449 VTAPRDLGETKFR
-462 PQDVSIDAEGWIHL
+462 PQDVSIDADGWIPL

-488 NVTPSYIRAAI
+488 NVTPSYIRSAI

-519 GVEGTKFSSDSSGDS
+519 GVEGTRFSSDSSGDS

-541 DVTDGSNEDGQ
+541 EGTDGSNTDGQ
-552 RKRQRKSESTSDPSS
+552 RKRQRKSEPTSDPSS
-567 QAKLGPQNSTPSDG
+567 RSENQAKLGPQHSAPSES

-602 TGSQASYG
+602 TGSQASFG
-610 AAEHSNLNSRST
+610 AVENSNMNSRST
-622 GFVSGSAS
+622 GVSGSGS

-667 ASTQDQTSKNSGV
+667 ASSTQDQSYNTIGDK
-680 ESPGLTRTISGSSLP
+680 SPGLFRTLSGSSLP
-695 FRPLVDGPEYTD
+695 FRPLVDG
-707 VDMDQEPELVND
+707 VDHTEPDLDQEPELIND
-719 DGELSDN
+719 EGELSES
-726 EADFNFPWCSDPGTP
+726 EASFQFPWCSDPETP
-741 QLRPLEPQLEPC
+741 QLKPLQSRLEPC

-770 QQPIKSSQRAPPPL
+770 QQPINSSQRAQPHL
-784 VRLGSNET
+784 VRLASKET
-792 AESIWS
+792 AESISTRLAAFTADSPFPS
-798 RIAALTETSSHP
+798 RQCSDQPARI
-810 TSRRPDH
+810 
-817 PPRVPVR
+817 PVR
-824 VVAQRYKA
+824 VVAQRYKG

-854 EDSGFEDGSEDEDDD
+854 EDSGFEDGSADGEDD
-869 SDVNMDS
+869 SDVDMGG
-876 FEAISQRVNPKQSD
+876 FTAASQRVNPKQSE
-890 QDFLVRGA
+890 QGFLLREVLG
-898 PRSNSGDEDMGG
+898 SGSGDDDTDSVDVNTA
-910 LNPKIAPK
+910 LKT
-918 ASFAP
+918 SFRP
-923 GVRKMSHGSSR
+923 GVRRLSRGSSR
-934 PGRSLIQGQ
+934 PGRSLTQGLG
-943 DVHPDSS
+943 VHPDSS
-950 GATAGG
+950 CATAGG
-956 EASGYSSSEEDEA
+956 EASGYSSSEEEDA

>member
-1 MADSEARAHGVQPG
+1 MSQVKAIPNDGSIFPTKMRLRRSTMPLWMVRS
-15 PPISDR
+15 PPVLEVETLRLTD
-21 GHPMPRRASPQ
+21 
-32 GSVTLRHHRLA
+32 GSV
-43 RDASMKPETGSNA
+43 
-56 VSGSSPR
+56 
-63 RNSSGESH
+63 
-71 VTGQSDPKKW
+71 
-81 FDLSNSNAP
+81 
-90 AAFDHATM
+90 
-98 DVDPPFYQ
+98 VDPPFYQ

-113 EEMLPPARESAYLH
+113 EEMMPPARESGYQH
-127 VPTALQSQHFS
+127 IPTALQSQNFS
-138 RPTMGAQSSSAEDY
+138 RPTMAQSSSAEDY

-164 RLKEELKRY
+164 RLKDELKRY

-193 LAGSKRRE
+193 LAGSKKRE

-218 TSLQRKKS
+218 TSVQRKKS
-226 SKHASRLQG
+226 SKHANRLQG

-261 TGRSSTGA
+261 TGRSSTGP
-269 NGASA
+269 NVNSI
-274 SLGRPSFG
+274 SLRPSLG

-290 KVESYLQDIPEGLF
+290 KVETYLQEIPEGLF

-329 RMPGKHRFSR
+329 RMPGKHRYSR
-339 NKSLLSVQE
+339 NKSLLSVPE
-348 PNPSAVVGPPPP
+348 PITSVAPAPP
-360 QDSEPREA
+360 QDTEPCREA
-368 RIELQGKMT
+368 RIEPGKMT
-377 SAENLS
+377 STENLS
-383 ASNSNGENETGGA
+383 ASNSNGENDTGGD
-396 RTGSGSGSNEHR
+396 RTGSGSGSNEHN
-408 GQDTSPQADE
+408 GQYASPQIDE

-431 PDRVQ
+431 PDRIQ
-436 VPSEN
+436 VPAEN

-449 VTAPKDLEETRFR
+449 VTAPKNLGETRFK
-462 PQDVSIDAEGWIHL
+462 PQDVSIDADGWIHL

-488 NVTPSYIRAAI
+488 NVTPSYIRSAI
-499 SERSAKFQLSRDGR
+499 NERSAKFQLSRDGR

-519 GVEGTKFSSDSSGDS
+519 GVEGTKFSSDSSGNS

-541 DVTDGSNEDGQ
+541 DGTDGSNEDGQ
-552 RKRQRKSESTSDPSS
+552 RKRQRKSEQASDPSS
-567 QAKLGPQNSTPSDG
+567 QSQNQTKLGPQNSASSEG

-602 TGSQASYG
+602 TGSQASFG
-610 AAEHSNLNSRST
+610 AIENSNMNSRST
-622 GFVSGSAS
+622 GFVSGSGS

-654 SGDPGDIS
+654 SGDPGDVS
-662 PTTYL
+662 PATYL
-667 ASTQDQTSKNSGV
+667 ASSSQDHASKSTGL
-680 ESPGLTRTISGSSLP
+680 ESPHLSRTLSGSSLP
-695 FRPLVDGPEYTD
+695 FRPLVDGPGQTD
-707 VDMDQEPELVND
+707 VDMDEEEPELIDD
-719 DGELSDN
+719 DGELSES
-726 EADFNFPWCSDPGTP
+726 EAGFEFPWCDNPETP
-741 QLRPLEPQLEPC
+741 QLKPLEPQLEPC
-753 GLGGVTPEDH
+753 GLGGVTPDDH

-770 QQPIKSSQRAPPPL
+770 QQPINSSGRAQRHL
-784 VRLGSNET
+784 VRCGSGES
-792 AESIWS
+792 AESISS
-798 RIAALTETSSHP
+798 RIATLTGTSAP
-810 TSRRPDH
+810 PSRRRPKQLS
-817 PPRVPVR
+817 RIPVQ
-824 VVAQRYKA
+824 VVAQRYKG

-854 EDSGFEDGSEDEDDD
+854 EDSGFEDGSDGEDDD
-869 SDVNMDS
+869 SDVNMGR

-890 QDFLVRGA
+890 QDFLTRGA
-898 PRSNSGDEDMGG
+898 PGSDDDDVHSLDV
-910 LNPKIAPK
+910 KIAPK
-918 ASFAP
+918 ASF
-923 GVRKMSHGSSR
+923 RKMSHGSSR
-934 PGRSLIQGQ
+934 PGRSLIPGM

-956 EASGYSSSEEDEA
+956 EASGYSSSEEEDA

>member
-1 MADSEARAHGVQPG
+1 MSS
-15 PPISDR
+15 ISQINCWIQLIDEC
-21 GHPMPRRASPQ
+21 A
-32 GSVTLRHHRLA
+32 
-43 RDASMKPETGSNA
+43 
-56 VSGSSPR
+56 
-63 RNSSGESH
+63 
-71 VTGQSDPKKW
+71 
-81 FDLSNSNAP
+81 
-90 AAFDHATM
+90 
-98 DVDPPFYQ
+98 VDPPFYQ

-113 EEMLPPARESAYLH
+113 EEGIPPARESAYQH
-127 VPTALQSQHFS
+127 IPTALQSQNFS

-164 RLKEELKRY
+164 RLKDELKRY

-218 TSLQRKKS
+218 ASLQRKKG
-226 SKHASRLQG
+226 SKYASRLQG
-235 SSSNS
+235 SISNS

-248 HSRPVDSAYASMS
+248 LSRPVDSAYASMS
-261 TGRSSTGA
+261 TGRSSSGQNA
-269 NGASA
+269 NST
-274 SLGRPSFG
+274 LGRPSVG
-282 RTKSSTDH
+282 RSKSSTDH
-290 KVESYLQDIPEGLF
+290 KVETYLQEIPEGLF

-329 RMPGKHRFSR
+329 RIQGRHRSPR
-339 NKSLLSVQE
+339 NKTLLVPD
-348 PNPSAVVGPPPP
+348 PNASAAAAPAAP
-360 QDSEPREA
+360 QDGESCREA
-368 RIELQGKMT
+368 RIELQGKTT
-377 SAENLS
+377 STENLS
-383 ASNSNGENETGGA
+383 ASNSNGDNETGGVCTA
-396 RTGSGSGSNEHR
+396 SGSGSNEHNR
-408 GQDTSPQADE
+408 QHASPQVE
-418 LAEQRATRPRDLD
+418 LTEQRATRPRDLD

-449 VTAPKDLEETRFR
+449 VTAPKDLGETIFR
-462 PQDVSIDAEGWIHL
+462 PQDVSIDADGWIPL

-488 NVTPSYIRAAI
+488 NVTPSYIRSAI

-519 GVEGTKFSSDSSGDS
+519 GIEGTKFSSDSSGDS

-541 DVTDGSNEDGQ
+541 EGTDGSNADGQ
-552 RKRQRKSESTSDPSS
+552 RKRQRKSELTSDPSS
-567 QAKLGPQNSTPSDG
+567 HSENLAKLGPQNSASSES

-602 TGSQASYG
+602 TGSQGSFGG
-610 AAEHSNLNSRST
+610 AVNSNMNSRST
-622 GFVSGSAS
+622 DFVSGSGS

-654 SGDPGDIS
+654 SGDPGDFS

-667 ASTQDQTSKNSGV
+667 ASSSQDQSSNTNRN
-680 ESPGLTRTISGSSLP
+680 ESPGLIRTLSGSSLP
-695 FRPLVDGPEYTD
+695 SRPLVDGADHAETD
-707 VDMDQEPELVND
+707 LDQEPELIND
-719 DGELSDN
+719 EGELSESD
-726 EADFNFPWCSDPGTP
+726 AAFKFPWCSDPETP
-741 QLRPLEPQLEPC
+741 QLKPLESRLEPC

-770 QQPIKSSQRAPPPL
+770 QQPINSSQRAQPHL
-784 VRLGSNET
+784 VPKET
-792 AESIWS
+792 AESIAA
-798 RIAALTETSSHP
+798 RIAAFATDSSH
-810 TSRRPDH
+810 TSRRFPVQ
-817 PPRVPVR
+817 PPCIPVQ
-824 VVAQRYKA
+824 VVAQRYKG

-854 EDSGFEDGSEDEDDD
+854 EDSGFEDGSADGEED
-869 SDVNMDS
+869 SDVNMGGVT
-876 FEAISQRVNPKQSD
+876 ATSQRVNPKQSD
-890 QDFLVRGA
+890 QGFFLREAG
-898 PRSNSGDEDMGG
+898 SGPGDDDTDSVDVKTA
-910 LNPKIAPK
+910 LKT
-918 ASFAP
+918 SFRP
-923 GVRKMSHGSSR
+923 GVRKLSRGSSR
-934 PGRSLIQGQ
+934 PGRSLIQGLG
-943 DVHPDSS
+943 VHPDSS
-950 GATAGG
+950 CATAGG
-956 EASGYSSSEEDEA
+956 EASGYSSSEEDDT

>member
-1 MADSEARAHGVQPG
+1 MPSREVLHGGTHLARVM
-15 PPISDR
+15 SR
-21 GHPMPRRASPQ
+21 VRAIPND
-32 GSVTLRHHRLA
+32 GLIFPTRMRLRHLTTPLWTVRIPLVLEV
-43 RDASMKPETGSNA
+43 ETHKLIY
-56 VSGSSPR
+56 R
-63 RNSSGESH
+63 Y
-71 VTGQSDPKKW
+71 
-81 FDLSNSNAP
+81 L
-90 AAFDHATM
+90 
-98 DVDPPFYQ
+98 VDPPFYQ

-113 EEMLPPARESAYLH
+113 EEMMPPARESAYH
-127 VPTALQSQHFS
+127 NIPTGLQSQNFS
-138 RPTMGAQSSSAEDY
+138 RPTLAQSSSAEDY

-193 LAGSKRRE
+193 LAGSKKRE

-218 TSLQRKKS
+218 TSVQRKKS
-226 SKHASRLQG
+226 SKHANRLQG

-261 TGRSSTGA
+261 TGRSSTGPNA
-269 NGASA
+269 NSV
-274 SLGRPSFG
+274 SLRPSLG

-290 KVESYLQDIPEGLF
+290 KVETYLQEIPEGLF

-339 NKSLLSVQE
+339 NKSLLTVPEPSSSVA
-348 PNPSAVVGPPPP
+348 PPSA
-360 QDSEPREA
+360 QDGGEACREA
-368 RIELQGKMT
+368 RIESGKMT
-377 SAENLS
+377 STENLS
-383 ASNSNGENETGGA
+383 ASNSNGENDTGGD
-396 RTGSGSGSNEHR
+396 RTGSGSGSNEHN
-408 GQDTSPQADE
+408 GQYASPQTGE
-418 LAEQRATRPRDLD
+418 PAEQRATRPRDLD
-431 PDRVQ
+431 PDRLQ
-436 VPSEN
+436 VPAEN

-449 VTAPKDLEETRFR
+449 VTAPKDLKETRFK

-488 NVTPSYIRAAI
+488 NVTPSYIRSAI

-519 GVEGTKFSSDSSGDS
+519 GVEGTRFSSDSSGNS

-541 DVTDGSNEDGQ
+541 EGTDGSNEDGQ
-552 RKRQRKSESTSDPSS
+552 RKRQKKSEQASDPSS
-567 QAKLGPQNSTPSDG
+567 RSQNQVKLVPQNSVSSEG
-581 FHYKPLFL
+581 FHYKPLFM

-602 TGSQASYG
+602 TGSQASFG
-610 AAEHSNLNSRST
+610 AVEHSNMNSRST
-622 GFVSGSAS
+622 GFVSGSGS

-654 SGDPGDIS
+654 SGDPGDVS
-662 PTTYL
+662 PATYL
-667 ASTQDQTSKNSGV
+667 ASSSQDHASKSIEA
-680 ESPGLTRTISGSSLP
+680 ESPGLNRTLSGSSLP
-695 FRPLVDGPEYTD
+695 FRPLVDGPEKTD
-707 VDMDQEPELVND
+707 VDMDEEPELITD
-719 DGELSDN
+719 DGELSES
-726 EADFNFPWCSDPGTP
+726 EAGFKFPWCNNPETP
-741 QLRPLEPQLEPC
+741 QLKPLEPQLEPC

-770 QQPIKSSQRAPPPL
+770 QQPINSSGRAQRHL
-784 VRLGSNET
+784 VRFGANET
-792 AESIWS
+792 AESISS
-798 RIAALTETSSHP
+798 RIASMADNTPHP
-810 TSRRPDH
+810 SRRRH
-817 PPRVPVR
+817 NHVSRIPVQ
-824 VVAQRYKA
+824 VVAQRYKG
-832 LKPLPLPPP
+832 LKPRPLPPP

-854 EDSGFEDGSEDEDDD
+854 EDSGFEDGSADEDND
-869 SDVNMDS
+869 SDVDMGGIG
-876 FEAISQRVNPKQSD
+876 AISQRVNPKQSD
-890 QDFLVRGA
+890 QDFITRGA
-898 PRSNSGDEDMGG
+898 PGSDDDDDVHSLEA
-910 LNPKIAPK
+910 KVAPK
-918 ASFAP
+918 LSIGP

-934 PGRSLIQGQ
+934 PGRSLIQGM
-943 DVHPDSS
+943 DIHPDSS

-956 EASGYSSSEEDEA
+956 EASGYSSSEEDDA